1 MEVHFELEVQFQ
13 IGDLGLAEQQEAEK
27 WFLGLLMAR
36 SQKSGLRLY
45 SMAFQSYLAITKV
58 IPRTAIDLFAVKK
71 AENHL
76 MLYVDD

>member
-1 MEVHFELEVQFQ
+1 
-13 IGDLGLAEQQEAEK
+13 
-27 WFLGLLMAR
+27 MAR
-36 SQKSGLRLY
+36 SQKSGLRLF

-76 MLYVDD
+76 MLYVED